1 MQVTIDSKSRIV
13 STYRQKTPGSAQLFA
28 EAKNLFPS
36 GITHDARYLD
46 PYGIYVERAVG
57 PHKWDVDGNRYI
69 DYFGGHG
76 ALLLGHNHPRVMKAV
91 HESLDRGTHFGANHA
106 LEVRWADAVRRLIPG
121 AERVRFT
128 SSGTEATLMAVRLA
142 RAFTGKNKIIR
153 IKSHFHGWNDHMSSG
168 YISHFDGSATAGV
181 LNQVAEN
188 VLLLSPRRVEELG
201 DLLGRDHDVAA
212 LLLEP
217 TGSLFGKI
225 PLLPESLMAIREI
238 TRQHD
243 VLLILDEVVTG
254 FRVSPGGAQALYGV
268 TGDLTTLAKILAGG
282 LPGGAVVGRKEILDR
297 LDFEAARHAGYEK
310 IHHAGT
316 FNANPVSAAAGVAAL
331 ELIATTD
338 ACARANASGTRLREL
353 LNEVLEEEKV
363 SWAVYGDFSAFHIFT
378 DPNHRGT
385 PPSEFDP
392 FEVDFRELI
401 TNPPGV
407 AAKLRLAMLI
417 HGVDIAGWPGGSCSA
432 VHSQEDLEQTAQAF
446 RESIRMLKRE
456 GVL

>member
-1 MQVTIDSKSRIV
+1 MQVPTDSKSTII
-13 STYRQKTPGSAQLFA
+13 STYRQKTPGSEQLSLD
-28 EAKNLFPS
+28 AKGLFPS
-36 GITHDARYLD
+36 GVTHDARHLD
-46 PYGIYVERAVG
+46 PYGIYVERARG
-57 PHKWDVDGNRYI
+57 SHKWDVDGNRYI

-76 ALLLGHNHPRVMKAV
+76 ALLLGHNHPQVIKAV
-91 HESLDRGTHFGANHA
+91 HEALERGTHFGANHA
-106 LEVRWADAVRRLIPG
+106 LEVRWADSIRRLIPS

-142 RAFTGKNKIIR
+142 RAFAGRNKIIR
-153 IKSHFHGWNDHMSSG
+153 VKSHFHGWNDHMSSG
-168 YISHFDGSATAGV
+168 YTSHFDGSPTAGV
-181 LNQVAEN
+181 LSQVAEN
-188 VLLLSPRRVEELG
+188 VVLLSPRRLEELEDVLSG
-201 DLLGRDHDVAA
+201 DSDVAA
-212 LLLEP
+212 VLLEP
-217 TGSLFGKI
+217 TGALFGRI

-238 TRQHD
+238 THRHG

-268 TGDLTTLAKILAGG
+268 SPDLTTLAKVLAGG

-297 LDFEAARHAGYEK
+297 LDFKAARLEGYEK

-331 ELIATTD
+331 GLIATTD
-338 ACARANASGTRLREL
+338 ACERANAAGARLRERL
-353 LNEVLEEEKV
+353 SKVLEAEEV

-378 DPNHRGT
+378 DPGNRGVT
-385 PPSEFDP
+385 LSEFDP
-392 FEVDFRELI
+392 CQMNFEELI

-407 AAKLRLAMLI
+407 AAKLRLALLI

-432 VHSQEDLEQTAQAF
+432 AHSEEDLEETARAF
-446 RESIRMLKRE
+446 REAIRMMKVD